1 MRLDDNNCP
10 NCERPFYGPHNF
22 CPFCG
27 CNVLHMDTVVA
38 QIELEKEERQAAE
51 EQQERELKRKS
62 PEVHPPPVQSAKK
75 KNPAAALLIAGAL
88 VGGFILAGFLGSSD
102 TETSSP
108 TPTSASPSASSSSPK
123 PTVTAIPFSAVT
135 DLRET
140 KENAAQFC
148 SQLSDAIE
156 VPDFLPRPAAEIAA
170 EVDNISS
177 KSRAS
182 TYVQDNGSWIY
193 NNMVDE
199 FRLSLRDIVR
209 PGVAQLVE
217 QLGYDTAAFEVDSTQ
232 WLIGLTNQ
240 SMEACALE
248 DELEN
253 TEELVEQFQIAV
265 DAVIE
270 LAK

>member
-10 NCERPFYGPHNF
+10 NCERLFFGPHNF

-27 CNVLHMDTVVA
+27 CNVFQIDTVLA
-38 QIELEKEERQAAE
+38 ELALEEEERQAAK
-51 EQQERELKRKS
+51 EQQERELKKKL
-62 PEVHPPPVQSAKK
+62 PAVPLPPVQSAKK
-75 KNPAAALLIAGAL
+75 KNPVPAILIAGSL
-88 VGGFILAGFLGSSD
+88 VGGFILVGVLGSS
-102 TETSSP
+102 EVEMSSP
-108 TPTSASPSASSSSPK
+108 TPTSASPGTNSSTPR
-123 PTVTAIPFSAVT
+123 PTVEVIPFSAVS
-135 DLRET
+135 DLQET
-140 KENAAQFC
+140 QENAAQFC
-148 SQLSDAIE
+148 SKLSDAIE

-240 SMEACALE
+240 SMEVCALE
-248 DELEN
+248 DELES
-253 TEELVEQFQIAV
+253 TEELVEQFQIGV

-270 LAK
+270 LAE